1 VDDQRRLRNALGEF
15 ATGVVVVTANG
26 PDCTPVG
33 MTMSSFNAVSLD
45 PPLVL
50 FSIGKQA
57 NSLSAFAA
65 AESYVI
71 NVLAG
76 HQEDLS
82 NRFAR
87 PLSDKWAGL
96 DFERGLGGAPLL
108 KGALAHF
115 ECARHELIEGG
126 DHLIFLAKVEHFSV
140 APGNADPL
148 IFLRGRYRRIRNDWQ
163 MDADWPLSVH
173 Y

>member
-1 VDDQRRLRNALGEF
+1 MDEQRRLRNALGEF

-26 PDCTPVG
+26 PDGTPVG

-57 NSLSAFAA
+57 NSLPAFAA

-96 DFERGLGGAPLL
+96 DFERGLSGAPLL

-126 DHLIFLAKVEHFSV
+126 DHLIFLAKVAHFSV